1 MIFKNWAVIIVLAIV
16 GLGLGAYWLSI
27 PSTPDGVITQSG
39 DDDTVTLVATLAGAI
54 TTIGASVFGILG
66 KYNDY
71 RKVKLELAEKELE
84 LEQKR
89 RALEAG

>member
-1 MIFKNWAVIIVLAIV
+1 MIFKNWAVIIILAVI
-16 GLGLGAYWLSI
+16 GLGLGWYWLSI
-27 PSTPDGVITQSG
+27 PTVPDGVLAQSG
-39 DDDTVTLVATLAGAI
+39 DDATVTLVATLAGAI
-54 TTIGASVFGILG
+54 TTIGGSVFGILG

>member
-1 MIFKNWAVIIVLAIV
+1 MIFKNWAVIIILAAI
-16 GLGLGAYWLSI
+16 GLGLWWYWLSI
-27 PSTPDGVITQSG
+27 PTAAKGVVAQSG
-39 DDDTVTLVATLAGAI
+39 DNDTVTLIATLAGAI
-54 TTIGASVFGILG
+54 TTIGGAVFGILG

-84 LEQKR
+84 LEEKR

>member
-1 MIFKNWAVIIVLAIV
+1 MIFKNWAVIIFLALV
-16 GLGLGAYWLSI
+16 GLALGWYWLSI
-27 PSTPDGVITQSG
+27 PAAPKGVVAQSG

-66 KYNDY
+66 RYNDY